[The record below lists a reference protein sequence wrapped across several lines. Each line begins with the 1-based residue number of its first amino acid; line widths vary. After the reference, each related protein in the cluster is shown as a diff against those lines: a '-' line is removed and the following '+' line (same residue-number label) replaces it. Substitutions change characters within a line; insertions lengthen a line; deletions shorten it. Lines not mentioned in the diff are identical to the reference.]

1 MRLFLAKLHMR
12 WGPGVEEDVTLLL
25 DHILANAD
33 SVTCSHLIQEA
44 THLMDQ
50 NDGKIKNGGFGG
62 HERD

>member
-1 MRLFLAKLHMR
+1 MR

-50 NDGKIKNGGFGG
+50 I
-62 HERD
+62 